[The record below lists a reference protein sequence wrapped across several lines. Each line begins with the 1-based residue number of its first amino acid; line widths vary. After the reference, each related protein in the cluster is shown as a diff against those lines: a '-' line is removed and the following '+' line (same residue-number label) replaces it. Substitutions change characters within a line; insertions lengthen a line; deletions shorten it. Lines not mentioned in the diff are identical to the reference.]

1 MTGASRAHLSADP
14 RWRGAAARHLAR
26 LTTTLALAIAFVA
39 IGARAAAAN
48 GGARPPRLAGV
59 PDDPR
64 LFPPMTDGHPV
75 RVALALHVINL
86 ASIDEV
92 AQQFTLSAY
101 LLASW
106 RDSRLAWT
114 PSSPTDTLRR
124 YHPEDIWTPAL
135 VILNAANRPEFYDV
149 GISARPDGAV
159 SYSARMDVTLSAN
172 FNLRKFP
179 FDAQTLEVIVH
190 PNRVNLGRVDFI
202 ATPDAAWMTTE
213 FETYSPLASWRLAGL
228 GARLDQAPGPHG
240 GEISEM
246 RFEIRLRRRWQ
257 FYLWKLCLPL
267 LLMVCLSWSVFWVDP
282 RDLGNQVQI
291 AVTTILT
298 IIAFGLALSFTL
310 PRISYLTFLDAFF
323 LTSYVFVF
331 AAMLELMMVHVSYRR
346 DRARQAAR
354 IRRASRW
361 AVPLAYVTVIAAIAI
376 YFRI

>member
-1 MTGASRAHLSADP
+1 MI
-14 RWRGAAARHLAR
+14 AA
-26 LTTTLALAIAFVA
+26 ALAIALGLTAAAPPACASGAKFKVA
-39 IGARAAAAN
+39 TVRSRLTNDSTGGARA
-48 GGARPPRLAGV
+48 PRLTGV

-64 LFPPMTDGHPV
+64 LFPPIAGGRPV

-101 LLASW
+101 VLASW
-106 RDSRLAWT
+106 TDQRLAWT
-114 PSSPTDTLRR
+114 PVDPSDHRRR
-124 YHPEDIWTPAL
+124 YHPEDLWTPAL
-135 VILNAANRPEFYDV
+135 VVVNAVNRPRFYDI

-159 SYSARMDVTLSAN
+159 SYSARMDVALSAN

-179 FDAQTLEVIVH
+179 FDTQTLETIIH
-190 PNRVNLGRVDFI
+190 PNRVNLGRVVF
-202 ATPDAAWMTTE
+202 AESPDATWMAAE
-213 FETYSPLASWRLAGL
+213 FETYSALASWRLTGL
-228 GARLDQAPGPHG
+228 GAKLGQAPGPRG

-246 RFEIRLRRRWQ
+246 RFTIRLRRRWQ

-310 PRISYLTFLDAFF
+310 PRIAYLTFLDAFF

-331 AAMLELMMVHVSYRR
+331 AAMLELMIVHVSLRGGR
-346 DRARQAAR
+346 EHHAAR
-354 IRRASRW
+354 LRQVSRW
-361 AVPLAYVTVIAAIAI
+361 AVPLAYVAAVAAIAFR
-376 YFRI
+376 FRI